1 MEDPSKRDR
10 AAYDVVG
17 RYKQDEVNGFTAAL
31 VDRMLDAA
39 KIAGAETVLDA
50 MAGDG
55 NLSQRLY
62 TYCRSRDLP
71 VPRITV
77 LELSPVQSEF
87 ARGALAPLG
96 ASVLCGDVLAMRDSA
111 TGYVLPG
118 NVFDRVLIKSSSHEI
133 PSALQPDLYRS
144 IFRVLRPGGIF
155 VNVGFLFDDPEER
168 REVRELARVKDRLA
182 GMDAAVRN
190 RHFLLREEFYGFL
203 RDAGFVS
210 VQGEGSFEY
219 RIRSQVVAE
228 QYYPAERRL
237 SADLENQVAQIQA
250 LTLRKN
256 GRIRFEGTS
265 SILLFP
271 GEITTAR
278 KPATLESKRVV
289 FGA

>member
-1 MEDPSKRDR
+1 MEDTTKRDR

-17 RYKQDEVNGFTAAL
+17 RYKQDEVNGFTTAL
-31 VDRMLDAA
+31 VERMLDAA
-39 KIAGAETVLDA
+39 QLTGAESVLDA

-55 NLSQRLY
+55 NLTKRLY
-62 TYCRSRDLP
+62 TYCRSRGLP
-71 VPRITV
+71 TPRTTV

-87 ARGALAPLG
+87 ARGALGPLG

-133 PSALQPDLYRS
+133 PSTLQPELYRS

-155 VNVGFLFDDPEER
+155 VNVGFLFDDTEER

-190 RHFLLREEFYGFL
+190 RHFLMREEFYGFL
-203 RDAGFVS
+203 REAGFAS
-210 VQGEGSFEY
+210 IQGEESFQY
-219 RIRSQVVAE
+219 QIRSQVVAE
-228 QYYPAERRL
+228 QYYPAERRTD
-237 SADLENQVAQIQA
+237 ADLENQVAQIRA

-256 GRIRFEGTS
+256 GRIRFEGTT

-278 KPATLESKRVV
+278 KPVTVESKRVV
-289 FGA
+289 F